1 MLNFGYIHRFIL
13 KKFPRV
19 ALKSYLCSELRNEK
33 VNKRFNRHSETRS
46 DTKDAKTM
54 EKNKMIVMLKYR
66 IKRYQA
72 MGNGTM
78 CQNLIS
84 ELNRLQSNAQ
94 TSEARVA

>member
-1 MLNFGYIHRFIL
+1 
-13 KKFPRV
+13 
-19 ALKSYLCSELRNEK
+19 
-33 VNKRFNRHSETRS
+33 
-46 DTKDAKTM
+46 M

-84 ELNRLQSNAQ
+84 ELNRLQSDAQ
-94 TSEARVA
+94 ASEARVA